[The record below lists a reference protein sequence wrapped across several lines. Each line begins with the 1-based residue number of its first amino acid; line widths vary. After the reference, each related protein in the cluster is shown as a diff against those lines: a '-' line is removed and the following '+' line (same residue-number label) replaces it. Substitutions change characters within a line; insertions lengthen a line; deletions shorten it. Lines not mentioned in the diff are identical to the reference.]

1 MRNLLAIYALDD
13 VTFIRF
19 LYIFKLGFLHP
30 SDVPGK
36 LTGLIIGIW
45 RFEIQLILGFWDK
58 GEQHSVQESASA

>member
-36 LTGLIIGIW
+36 LTGLIIGI
-45 RFEIQLILGFWDK
+45 ILGFWDK
-58 GEQHSVQESASA
+58 GKQHSVQESKASA